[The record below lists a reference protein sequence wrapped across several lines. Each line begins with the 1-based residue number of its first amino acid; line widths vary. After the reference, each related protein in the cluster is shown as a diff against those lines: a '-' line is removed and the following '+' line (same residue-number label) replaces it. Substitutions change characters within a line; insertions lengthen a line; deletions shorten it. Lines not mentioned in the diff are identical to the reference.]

1 MVRGSEFHSFFLVL
15 RNSYFISRL
24 IVNFLSHVSLF
35 FYMHG
40 VSVISNDG
48 RLFKVLVFPSR
59 YVSEAYLDTLAEDFS
74 KLGYP
79 VKLDYR
85 DGKRV
90 LIISDKVVITG
101 E

>member
-1 MVRGSEFHSFFLVL
+1 
-15 RNSYFISRL
+15 
-24 IVNFLSHVSLF
+24 
-35 FYMHG
+35 MHG

-48 RLFKVLVFPSR
+48 NLFKVLVFPSR

-74 KLGYP
+74 KLGYQI
-79 VKLDYR
+79 KLDFR

-90 LIISDKVVITG
+90 LIVSDKVVFMG

>member
-1 MVRGSEFHSFFLVL
+1 
-15 RNSYFISRL
+15 
-24 IVNFLSHVSLF
+24 
-35 FYMHG
+35 MHG

-48 RLFKVLVFPSR
+48 QLYKVLVFPSR
-59 YVSEAYLDTLAEDFS
+59 YVSEGYLDTLAEDFS

-79 VKLDYR
+79 IKFDYR
-85 DGKRV
+85 DGKRI

>member
-1 MVRGSEFHSFFLVL
+1 M
-15 RNSYFISRL
+15 Y
-24 IVNFLSHVSLF
+24 
-35 FYMHG
+35 G

-48 RLFKVLVFPSR
+48 NLFKTLVFPSR
-59 YVSEAYLDTLAEDFS
+59 YVSEGYLETLAEDFS

-79 VKLDYR
+79 IKFDYR

-90 LIISDKVVITG
+90 LIISDKVVIMG

>member
-1 MVRGSEFHSFFLVL
+1 
-15 RNSYFISRL
+15 
-24 IVNFLSHVSLF
+24 
-35 FYMHG
+35 MHG
-40 VSVISNDG
+40 VSVFGSDG
-48 RLFKVLVFPSR
+48 RLLKVLVFPSR
-59 YVSEAYLDTLAEDFS
+59 YVSEGYLDTLAEDFS

-90 LIISDKVVITG
+90 LIISDKIVITG

>member
-1 MVRGSEFHSFFLVL
+1 
-15 RNSYFISRL
+15 
-24 IVNFLSHVSLF
+24 
-35 FYMHG
+35 MHG

-48 RLFKVLVFPSR
+48 RLFKTLVFPSR
-59 YVSEAYLDTLAEDFS
+59 YVSEGYLDTLAEDFS
-74 KLGYP
+74 KLGYSIK
-79 VKLDYR
+79 VDCR